1 MGTVNLVKLIEL
13 YKEIL
18 STYITEDGILIATN
32 DMEDKDILDN
42 LVVKNYIDK
51 VIRVIEDDYIAKGA
65 LIITG
70 IKVDE
75 LLRAIKLNEDFI
87 KHPCL
92 FRILYTLYNKII
104 QLQQKG

>member
-32 DMEDKDILDN
+32 DMEDKDILDS
-42 LVVKNYIDK
+42 LVVKNYIVK
-51 VIRVIEDDYIAKGA
+51 VINVIEVDFIDKGE
-65 LIITG
+65 LVVVG
-70 IKVDE
+70 NKVDE
-75 LLRAIKLNEDFI
+75 LIKTIQLNEDFI

-104 QLQQKG
+104 HLQQKG

>member
-32 DMEDKDILDN
+32 DMEDKDILDS
-42 LVVKNYIDK
+42 LVVKNYIVK
-51 VIRVIEDDYIAKGA
+51 VIRVIEDEYIDKGA
-65 LIITG
+65 LVITG

-75 LLRAIKLNEDFI
+75 LLRVIRLNEDFI
-87 KHPCL
+87 EHPCL

-104 QLQQKG
+104 HLQQKG

>member
-32 DMEDKDILDN
+32 DMEDKDILDS
-42 LVVKNYIDK
+42 LVVKNYIVK
-51 VIRVIEDDYIAKGA
+51 VIRVIEDEYIDKGA
-65 LIITG
+65 LVIVG
-70 IKVDE
+70 VKVSE
-75 LLRAIKLNEDFI
+75 LLRTIQLNEDFI
-87 KHPCL
+87 EHPCL

-104 QLQQKG
+104 HLQQKG

>member
-32 DMEDKDILDN
+32 DMEDKDILDS
-42 LVVKNYIDK
+42 LVVKNYIVK
-51 VIRVIEDDYIAKGA
+51 VINVIEVEFIDKGE
-65 LIITG
+65 LVVVG
-70 IKVDE
+70 SKVDE
-75 LLRAIKLNEDFI
+75 LIKTVQLNEDFI

-104 QLQQKG
+104 HLQQKG

>member
-1 MGTVNLVKLIEL
+1 MGTVSLVKLIEL

-32 DMEDKDILDN
+32 DMEDKDILDS
-42 LVVKNYIDK
+42 LVVKNYIVN
-51 VIRVIEDDYIAKGA
+51 VIRTIEEEYIDKGA
-65 LIITG
+65 LVITG
-70 IKVDE
+70 VKVGE
-75 LLRAIKLNEDFI
+75 LLRTIQLNEDFI

-104 QLQQKG
+104 HLQQKG

>member
-32 DMEDKDILDN
+32 DMEDKDILDS
-42 LVVKNYIDK
+42 LVVENYIVK
-51 VIRVIEDDYIAKGA
+51 VINQIEVNFIAQGE
-65 LIITG
+65 LVLVG
-70 IKVDE
+70 NKVDE
-75 LLRAIKLNEDFI
+75 LIRTIQLNEDFI

-104 QLQQKG
+104 HLQQKG

>member
-32 DMEDKDILDN
+32 DMEDKDILDS
-42 LVVKNYIDK
+42 LVIENYIVK
-51 VIRVIEDDYIAKGA
+51 VINQIEVNFIEQGE
-65 LIITG
+65 LVLVG
-70 IKVDE
+70 SKVDE
-75 LLRAIKLNEDFI
+75 LIRTIQLNEDFI

-104 QLQQKG
+104 HLQQKG

>member
-18 STYITEDGILIATN
+18 STYITEDNILIATN
-32 DMEDKDILDN
+32 DMEDKDILDS
-42 LVVKNYIDK
+42 LVIKNYIVK
-51 VIRVIEDDYIAKGA
+51 VIDAIEDKYINKGELVLTGAK
-65 LIITG
+65 L
-70 IKVDE
+70 DE
-75 LLRAIKLNEDFI
+75 LKQTLQVDVDFV

-92 FRILYTLYNKII
+92 FKKLYTLYMKII

>member
-32 DMEDKDILDN
+32 DMEDKDILDS
-42 LVVKNYIDK
+42 LVVKNYIVN
-51 VIRVIEDDYIAKGA
+51 VINVIEVEFIDKGE
-65 LIITG
+65 LVVVG

-75 LLRAIKLNEDFI
+75 LIKTIQLNEDFI

-92 FRILYTLYNKII
+92 FKILYTLYNKII
-104 QLQQKG
+104 HLQQKG